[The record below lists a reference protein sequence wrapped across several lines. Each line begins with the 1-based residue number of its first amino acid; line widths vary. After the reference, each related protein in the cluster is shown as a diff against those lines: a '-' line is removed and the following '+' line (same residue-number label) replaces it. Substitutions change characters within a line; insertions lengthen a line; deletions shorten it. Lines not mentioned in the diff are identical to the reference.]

1 MQAGSRKE
9 RGPADNLFIFRGVM
23 DHFKFTK
30 KTLFVTAYDF
40 EQAFDSLWLED
51 CILSLRDVGVDKEY
65 LQLIYNL
72 NKQTSVTVQT
82 PYGPTPIFKTDP
94 IVKQGTVLGPS
105 LCSAST
111 GEYCGQNVGVC
122 VGSTIISS
130 LLYVDDIIDLSGSTD
145 DYVAAHLKAL
155 LFSKRKKLNFSGT
168 KCYTMILNK
177 KNKDGEIPVLII
189 DEENN
194 VILVSEI
201 KYLGDIF
208 NSSGNNDG
216 LIADRV
222 KRGIKAMITIASLM
236 AETEVGVYHVSVMLL
251 LYRSLFLSTT
261 LFNSQAWSNLR
272 KKDIDELRVLQLKFL
287 KRIIG
292 VASSASNSFTYLEL
306 GVLPIEYEIE
316 KRQLMYLHKIL
327 QLHASDPV
335 SQMFE
340 EMKRL
345 HEAGEKNWWSGIA
358 PCLPKYGLPNLDE
371 IRDLSKDLYAKK
383 VKAAITEVALSRLV
397 KECQGLKKTA
407 KLDYVELKL
416 QEYLTCLY
424 PSQARVVFKWRSETL
439 DIKTHLTYKYQDTV
453 CRGCMSEIEDT
464 EHIMN
469 CGVENPLVTDLS
481 VLDMDSI
488 SDENK
493 ADLKRMVSRIASF
506 LERIK

>member
-1 MQAGSRKE
+1 
-9 RGPADNLFIFRGVM
+9 
-23 DHFKFTK
+23 
-30 KTLFVTAYDF
+30 
-40 EQAFDSLWLED
+40 
-51 CILSLRDVGVDKEY
+51 
-65 LQLIYNL
+65 
-72 NKQTSVTVQT
+72 
-82 PYGPTPIFKTDP
+82 
-94 IVKQGTVLGPS
+94 
-105 LCSAST
+105 
-111 GEYCGQNVGVC
+111 
-122 VGSTIISS
+122 
-130 LLYVDDIIDLSGSTD
+130 
-145 DYVAAHLKAL
+145 
-155 LFSKRKKLNFSGT
+155 
-168 KCYTMILNK
+168 
-177 KNKDGEIPVLII
+177 
-189 DEENN
+189 
-194 VILVSEI
+194 
-201 KYLGDIF
+201 
-208 NSSGNNDG
+208 
-216 LIADRV
+216 
-222 KRGIKAMITIASLM
+222 M
-236 AETEVGVYHVSVMLL
+236 AETEVGGYHVSVMLL

-358 PCLPKYGLPNLDE
+358 PCLSKYGLPNLDE

-469 CGVENPLVTDLS
+469 CGVENPLVTDLC